1 MIVTENFIF
10 SVRIISNYMLISD
23 ILSVNSE
30 FSLSFNYPILYA
42 GPQLENEIYLEYHL
56 TSNKCISV
64 IRWFELLY

>member
-64 IRWFELLY
+64 IR